1 MRHSFR
7 TASLVAFCVCA
18 GLTGCNG
25 SNSAPPTVI
34 PTATPGPTPTPV
46 PAPAIPA
53 QSNYTATQTAA
64 VAAPSAAPGTTPAP
78 IAIPLPSALPAGYGG
93 SISLASANATIPAN
107 TVVQTKV
114 SNQQP
119 AGLPTLDLR
128 RSVRGTR
135 APLDAGTGTSGAA
148 IEYVTLSFT
157 NQTTFPTQPSFS
169 FVLPSAF
176 TTIPNVQFWIAAY
189 DSLRGVL
196 GWQRGYE
203 GPGTVNGT
211 TIAFTPATQTTI
223 FSANQP
229 MYFVLYAISTAAST
243 PTPAP
248 VVSPQPTPAPLS
260 ALPTSLEFTALTD
273 PPKTIAITD
282 AATAYSGA
290 YAATSADPAIATA
303 SISGKTLT
311 VTPVAHGLTTIAVST
326 TDNRQILIPV
336 GVTTTTT
343 TVQ

>member
-1 MRHSFR
+1 LRYSLR

-18 GLTGCNG
+18 GLTGCNA
-25 SNSAPPTVI
+25 SNSAPPTVN
-34 PTATPGPTPTPV
+34 PTATPTPV
-46 PAPAIPA
+46 PAPSVPA
-53 QSNYTATQTAA
+53 QSNYTATQTAPF
-64 VAAPSAAPGTTPAP
+64 AAPSAAPGATSAP
-78 IAIPLPSALPAGYGG
+78 IAISLPSALPAGYGG

-119 AGLPTLDLR
+119 AGLPILDLR
-128 RSVRGTR
+128 RSVQGARLPR
-135 APLDAGTGTSGAA
+135 DSGTGTSGAA

-176 TTIPNVQFWIAAY
+176 TTIPNIQFWIAEY
-189 DSLRGVL
+189 DPLRIIL

-203 GPGTVNGT
+203 GPGAVTGT
-211 TIAFTPATQTTI
+211 TIAFTPAAQTTI

-229 MYFVLYAISTAAST
+229 MYFALYAISTAAST

-260 ALPTSLEFTALTD
+260 AAPASLEFTALTD

-282 AATAYSGA
+282 AATTYSGS
-290 YAATSADPAIATA
+290 YTATSADPTIASA
-303 SISGKTLT
+303 SISGRTLT
-311 VTPVAHGLTTIAVST
+311 VTPVARGFTTIAVST
-326 TDNRQILIPV
+326 TDNRQILVPV